1 MAVDHYLGN
10 PLLKKANTTQEFTEE
25 QVLEFA
31 KCIDDPVYFAMN
43 YIQIV
48 TLDYGLQNFKPYEF
62 QKVMLD
68 RFHHNRF
75 NICKYPDSLVSQRL
89 LCLTYFTM
97 QSSTTT

>member
-43 YIQIV
+43 YI
-48 TLDYGLQNFKPYEF
+48 
-62 QKVMLD
+62 
-68 RFHHNRF
+68 
-75 NICKYPDSLVSQRL
+75 
-89 LCLTYFTM
+89 
-97 QSSTTT
+97 